1 MNELLEKRVIELGEY
16 ISDTSSTIR
25 KTAKI
30 YGVSK
35 STVHTDVTIR
45 LKSIDP
51 ELYSKVRIILDN
63 NKAQRHIRGGIATKN
78 KYILKNFDLQKNKND
93 I

>member
-1 MNELLEKRVIELGEY
+1 MNNLLEKRVIELGEY
-16 ISDTSSTIR
+16 ISLNNSTIR
-25 KTAKI
+25 KTAMI

-35 STVHTDVTIR
+35 STVHTDLTRR

-51 ELYSKVRIILDN
+51 QLYSKVRIILDN

-78 KYILKNFDLQKNKND
+78 KYILKNYDLQNKNNE